1 MEKTVMKDLGTK
13 EEFMARVEKA
23 ALEHS
28 LQEAMNKIN
37 FVNALCFEG
46 GSCITPERFAN
57 YLECMNLDIT
67 PEGLLEWFFRK
78 KWIKRSKHNKVP
90 YVTDCGCDLVI
101 VSNNWKT
108 LPDGTMQLL
117 SEVFI
122 TGDGQLEI
130 VTQLLKEK
138 HPKRFLCHGLEVVD
152 LREVRESKESKSD
165 N

>member
-13 EEFMARVEKA
+13 EEFMDKVEKA
-23 ALEHS
+23 ALGHS
-28 LQEAMNKIN
+28 LQEAMDKIN

-46 GSCITPERFAN
+46 GSCITLERFAN
-57 YLECMNLDIT
+57 YLDCMNLDIT
-67 PEGLLEWFFRK
+67 PEGLLGWFFKK

-90 YVTDCGCDLVI
+90 YVTDYGWDLIHV
-101 VSNNWKT
+101 VNDWKI
-108 LPDGTMQLL
+108 LPNGSMQLL

-138 HPKRFLCHGLEVVD
+138 HPKRFLYHGHEVVD
-152 LREVRESKESKSD
+152 LREVRESEKSKSD